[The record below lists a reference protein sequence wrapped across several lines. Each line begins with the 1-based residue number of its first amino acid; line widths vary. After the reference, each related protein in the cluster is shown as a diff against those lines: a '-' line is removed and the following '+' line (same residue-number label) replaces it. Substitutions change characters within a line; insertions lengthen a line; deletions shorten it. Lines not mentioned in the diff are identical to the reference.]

1 MLNAFKAKLAP
12 EPESFLIRKQL
23 VATHRIS
30 FCNSIHL
37 HPFRLIT
44 RGFLSRDKAHLLTYP
59 TPAFTFASV
68 ATRKLSCNK

>member
-23 VATHRIS
+23 VATHWIS

-44 RGFLSRDKAHLLTYP
+44 RGFLSRDKAHLLT
-59 TPAFTFASV
+59 
-68 ATRKLSCNK
+68 